1 MGELVNAGVPML
13 DTLAITGDIS
23 GNLLFKRMWR
33 AVYASVK
40 GGKKI
45 AIPNPYKKAE
55 FYMNSAEGSE
65 YDMEDD
71 DEIYYPET
79 DEEDDDIVNL
89 EGDDMFDGEDDDV
102 YVEEGDDMA
111 DAEDE
116 VYDDTADNETSGT
129 NVPKVMQPLMPILT
143 PASQLLPKPSP
154 DTADFDMWAPKNL
167 QAQNFLTATQWI
179 GVNTQGSSLKNANY
193 DLRADPIIPKADVG
207 PWYMSSVDPNIYQK
221 PLFG

>member
-1 MGELVNAGVPML
+1 MDTQMIVKILIALVVVF
-13 DTLAITGDIS
+13 
-23 GNLLFKRMWR
+23 LLFKLWESM
-33 AVYASVK
+33 SK
-40 GGKKI
+40 GKLT
-45 AIPNPYKKAE
+45 IPNPYKKAE
-55 FYMNSAEGSE
+55 GFMNSAEGDE

-71 DEIYYPET
+71 DIYYPET
-79 DEEDDDIVNL
+79 DMEDDDIVNL
-89 EGDDMFDGEDDDV
+89 EGDDMYDGEDDDI
-102 YVEEGDDMA
+102 YVQEGDDIQ

-116 VYDDTADNETSGT
+116 VYDDDEAYDAETSGT
-129 NVPKVMQPLMPILT
+129 DVPKVMQPMMPMLT

-154 DTADFDMWAPKNL
+154 DSADFDMWAPKNL

-193 DLRADPIIPKADVG
+193 DLRADPIIPKQDVG